1 MTEIPD
7 TAKEIIEAM
16 PAAFD
21 PEKAPD
27 LEATF
32 QFELSGEGGG
42 TWVIDIANGSC
53 EVREGPV
60 ESPSVIIGMS
70 AADYVAMAKKELDQ
84 IKAFMAGRI
93 QVKGDINLAL
103 KFDSLFPR

>member
-21 PEKAPD
+21 PQKAPG

-42 TWVIDIANGSC
+42 TWVIDIAKDRC

-60 ESPSVIIGMS
+60 DSPKVVIVMS
-70 AADYVAMAKKELDQ
+70 AQDYVAMVRGELDQ
-84 IKAFMAGRI
+84 VKAFMAGKI

-103 KFDSLFPR
+103 KLDSLFPR

>member
-21 PEKAPD
+21 PQKAPG

-42 TWVIDIANGSC
+42 TWVIDIAKDRC

-60 ESPSVIIGMS
+60 DSPNVVIGMS
-70 AADYVAMAKKELDQ
+70 AQDYVAMVRGELAQ
-84 IKAFMAGRI
+84 VKAFMAGKI

-103 KFDSLFPR
+103 KLDSLFPR